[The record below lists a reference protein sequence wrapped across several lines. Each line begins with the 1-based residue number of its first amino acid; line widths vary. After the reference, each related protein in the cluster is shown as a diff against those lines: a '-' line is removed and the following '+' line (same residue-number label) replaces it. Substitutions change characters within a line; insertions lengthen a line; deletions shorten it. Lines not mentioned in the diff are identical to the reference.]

1 MTAILETV
9 RPTTARMLA
18 LAIGASVGALLL
30 SNYVLFH
37 GRVGEWLGWLK
48 SATSGWVSSTL
59 VVSLLTLAIFGLVVL
74 GIGRLRPADVGWNA
88 RSAGVGL
95 LVTLFALSHIPN
107 HVFVKQMTAP
117 EILVEQLGM
126 FFEGLLLA
134 VAASRCTLSW
144 SPGPTC
150 SRWRAANRQ
159 VHLRRL

>member
-1 MTAILETV
+1 MSALFDQV
-9 RPTTARMLA
+9 RPTTWRVL
-18 LAIGASVGALLL
+18 LLTIVASVGTLLL
-30 SNYVLFH
+30 SNDVLFH

-95 LVTLFALSHIPN
+95 LVTLSALSHIPN

-126 FFEGLLLA
+126 FFGGLLLA
-134 VAASRCTLSW
+134 VAYLKTQNLFVAVGIHSLS
-144 SPGPTC
+144 
-150 SRWRAANRQ
+150 NEQ
-159 VHLRRL
+159 VPLL